1 MTTNKNVIP
10 IIDLFAG
17 PGGLGEGFARFSED
31 LPSGSPFDVRLS
43 IEKDF
48 HACQTLE
55 LRAFLREFPKGKVP
69 EEYYDYV
76 RSPSPSKRNNLMKEF
91 PEGQRAI
98 KRVWHAELGEESF
111 PDDKVNKRI
120 KESLGESKTWV
131 LIGGPPCQAY
141 SIAGRA
147 RRSKQSR
154 AEFENLRE
162 HHLYT
167 HYLKIIRNHLPT
179 VFIMENVKGILTSK
193 ISKSYIF
200 TKICNDLESAGYL
213 LYPLVHYDGSEK
225 NGKNAEKYLV
235 RSEKYGIPQRRH
247 RVFILGVKKSISTE
261 PEKLKPFDR
270 SVSVIDVIGDLPRIR
285 SGISRRSD
293 SGEEWLQII
302 KTGMSQ
308 NWFGLNTETNKL
320 LENLNGS
327 LNRGGE
333 FVENDKNVIYRKE
346 WFTDHRLC
354 GVLNH
359 SARGHMSD
367 DLKRYLFVSIFGRIH
382 NFSPVLKDFPSGL
395 LPNHQNVKSG
405 SKDVPFNDRFR
416 VQLYNSPS
424 TTITCHISKDGHY
437 YIHPD
442 PAQCRSFTVR
452 EAARIQ
458 TFPDNYFF
466 EGPRTEQYRQVGNAV
481 PPLLAIQIADI
492 VYRLLQKG
500 GQI

>member
-1 MTTNKNVIP
+1 MNNSVIP
-10 IIDLFAG
+10 VIDMFAG
-17 PGGLGEGFARFSED
+17 PGGLGEGFARFNEGI
-31 LPSGSPFDVRLS
+31 PSGPPFDVRLS

-48 HACQTLE
+48 YACQTLE

-76 RSPSPSKRNNLMKEF
+76 RSPNPSKRNNLMKEF

-98 KRVWHAELGEESF
+98 KRVWHAELGGESF

-141 SIAGRA
+141 SIAGRS
-147 RRSKQSR
+147 RRSKQPR
-154 AEFENLRE
+154 EEFENLRE
-162 HHLYT
+162 HHLYK
-167 HYLKIIRNHLPT
+167 HYLKIIRNHEPT
-179 VFIMENVKGILTSK
+179 VFIMENVRGILTSK

-200 TKICNDLESAGYL
+200 PRICDDLKSAGYS
-213 LYPLVHYDGSEK
+213 LYPLVKYNDSEK
-225 NGKNAEKYLV
+225 NGNSAEKYLV
-235 RSEKYGIPQRRH
+235 RSEQYGIPQRRH
-247 RVFILGVKKSISTE
+247 RIFILGIKKSISAE
-261 PEKLKPFDR
+261 PEKLKPCDR
-270 SVSVIDVIGDLPRIR
+270 SVSVLDVIGDLPRLR
-285 SGISRRSD
+285 SGISHQADSD
-293 SGEEWLQII
+293 EEWLKII

-308 NWFGLNTETNKL
+308 DWFGLNTEFNKL
-320 LENLNGS
+320 FESYNCR

-333 FVENDKNVIYRKE
+333 FVENDKDISYRKE
-346 WFTDHRLC
+346 WFTDHRLG

-359 SARGHMSD
+359 STRGHIPD
-367 DLKRYLFVSIFGRIH
+367 DIKRYLFVSIFGNIH
-382 NFSPVLKDFPSGL
+382 NFSPLLKDFPAEL
-395 LPNHQNVKSG
+395 LPNHKNVKDG
-405 SKDVPFNDRFR
+405 SKEVPFDDRFK

-442 PAQCRSFTVR
+442 PLQSRSLTVR